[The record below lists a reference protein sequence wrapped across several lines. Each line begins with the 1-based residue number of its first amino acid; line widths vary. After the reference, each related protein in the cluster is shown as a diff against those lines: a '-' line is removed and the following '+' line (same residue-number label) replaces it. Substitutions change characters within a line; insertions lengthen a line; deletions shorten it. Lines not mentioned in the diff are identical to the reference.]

1 VRALALANAQRH
13 DDARPEDF
21 DDSTP
26 FAELWCCTH
35 ASGMSDVVG
44 EDGARTPLIEHVK
57 SAANA
62 TLGERAVARFGDDVP
77 FLMKMLSVARALSVQ
92 AHPDKALAVKLHES
106 NPEAY
111 KDDNHKPEMAL
122 CVSETFEA
130 MSGFANADAVLAA
143 TRRHEEFGR
152 VIGDDDAI
160 EALRKAVESGQSNE
174 SAALRDAFKRVFT
187 ALMTAEKGK
196 VETELRAMEAR
207 VRDEGTT
214 ATSSSSVESLFLRL
228 CEQYPGDVG
237 AFCAFVLNYVTL
249 RPGEAI

>member
-1 VRALALANAQRH
+1 
-13 DDARPEDF
+13 
-21 DDSTP
+21 
-26 FAELWCCTH
+26 
-35 ASGMSDVVG
+35 M
-44 EDGARTPLIEHVK
+44 
-57 SAANA
+57 
-62 TLGERAVARFGDDVP
+62 
-77 FLMKMLSVARALSVQ
+77 
-92 AHPDKALAVKLHES
+92 
-106 NPEAY
+106 
-111 KDDNHKPEMAL
+111 
-122 CVSETFEA
+122 
-130 MSGFANADAVLAA
+130 
-143 TRRHEEFGR
+143 
-152 VIGDDDAI
+152 IGDDDAI

-249 RPGEAI
+249 RPGEAIYMAANEPHAYLSGIASKSWRRAITSCAPG